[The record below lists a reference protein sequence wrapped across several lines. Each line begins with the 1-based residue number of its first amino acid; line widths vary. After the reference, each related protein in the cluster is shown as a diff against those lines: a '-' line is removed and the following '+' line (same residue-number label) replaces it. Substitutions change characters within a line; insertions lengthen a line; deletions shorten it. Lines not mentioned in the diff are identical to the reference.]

1 MPIVEV
7 EIVLRE
13 GEKLKKDLAASL
25 ADHIG
30 EIFGSPPGNTWV
42 KLRALP
48 IQNYAENAQSSAAPI
63 YPVFVSVLKADPMP
77 ADEME
82 VEIKHLTRTIARA
95 CNRHEE
101 NIHII
106 YLPSGSG
113 RVAFGG
119 KMLPNT

>member
-13 GEKLKKDLAASL
+13 GESLKQDLAASL
-25 ADHIG
+25 ADRLG
-30 EIFGSPPGNTWV
+30 EIFASPPGNTWV

-48 IQNYAENAQSSAAPI
+48 IQNYAENVQSSSQVVF
-63 YPVFVSVLKADPMP
+63 PVFVSILKANPTP

-82 VEIKHLTRTIARA
+82 VEVKHLTRTVAQA
-95 CNRHEE
+95 CNRNEE
-101 NIHII
+101 NVHII

-119 KMLPNT
+119 KMLRNT